1 MFAKLFSRITESSL
15 MEQPVMTRW
24 VFVGLLAIADPH
36 GHVIGTDVAIA
47 RRLNVTVDE
56 FLRALEAL
64 MATDPDSN
72 SPEMEG
78 RRVVESDC
86 GRGYR
91 LVNYLTYRNMRDED
105 QRREYMRGYMR
116 DYMRQKRSQHT
127 DVRHVKHVKLCLA
140 QAEAEAEAEACT
152 KIYGDFQSP
161 SASQKEQKPVDAEPP
176 KPAQNDLALEVQ
188 ESKPQ
193 IGKLIEEI
201 YDAYPRK
208 VGRPAALV
216 KIRHALTK
224 IDGKRLLEA
233 TRAYGEAVK
242 GMDPQ
247 FIPHPATWFH
257 QERYNDDPK
266 TWRRDDSSAGKKGTD
281 RNNNLNKSAVGD
293 YANCGKEWQDD

>member
-24 VFVGLLAIADPH
+24 VFVGLLAIADPQ

-47 RRLNVTVDE
+47 RRLNVSPDE
-56 FLRALEAL
+56 FMEALQAL
-64 MATDPDSN
+64 MAPDPDSN

-140 QAEAEAEAEACT
+140 QAEAEAEAEAFSTHMCGS
-152 KIYGDFQSP
+152 KPHESV
-161 SASQKEQKPVDAEPP
+161 SEEQKTGDSKPS

-188 ESKPQ
+188 DQKPQ

-201 YDAYPRK
+201 YAAYPRK

-216 KIRHALTK
+216 KIRHALSK
-224 IDGKRLLEA
+224 IDGSKLLQA
-233 TRAYGEAVK
+233 TRAYSEAVK

-266 TWRRDDSSAGKKGTD
+266 TWRRDEKHD
-281 RNNNLNKSAVGD
+281 RNQNTLNRGNEGA
-293 YANCGKEWQDD
+293 YADCGK

>member
-24 VFVGLLAIADPH
+24 VFVGLLAIADPQ

-47 RRLNVTVDE
+47 RRLNVSPDE
-56 FLRALEAL
+56 FLEAL
-64 MATDPDSN
+64 QELMAPDPDSN

-116 DYMRQKRSQHT
+116 DYRAKGGE
-127 DVRHVKHVKLCLA
+127 KHESVNTCKHRKLLLA
-140 QAEAEAEAEACT
+140 QAEAEAEAEACST
-152 KIYGDFQSP
+152 HMCGSKPHESV
-161 SASQKEQKPVDAEPP
+161 SEEQKTDDSKPS
-176 KPAQNDLALEVQ
+176 KPAQNDLPMEVP

-208 VGRPAALV
+208 VGRPTALI

-224 IDGKRLLEA
+224 IAGKRLLEA
-233 TRAYGEAVK
+233 TRAYSEAVK

-247 FIPHPATWFH
+247 FIPHPSTWFH

-266 TWRRDDSSAGKKGTD
+266 TWRRDEKQD
-281 RNNNLNKSAVGD
+281 RNSNTLNKGNEGA
-293 YANCGKEWQDD
+293 YADCGK

>member
-24 VFVGLLAIADPH
+24 VFVGLLAIADPQ

-47 RRLNVTVDE
+47 RRLNVSPDE
-56 FLRALEAL
+56 FLEALQAL
-64 MATDPDSN
+64 MAPDADSN

-91 LVNYLTYRNMRDED
+91 LVNYLTYRNMRDEE
-105 QRREYMRGYMR
+105 QRRDYMRGYMR
-116 DYMRQKRSQHT
+116 DYMRKKRSQHT

-152 KIYGDFQSP
+152 TVMCGFQP
-161 SASQKEQKPVDAEPP
+161 HVSAKKEQSIVDAKHE
-176 KPAQNDLALEVQ
+176 KPAQKDLALEVQ

-201 YDAYPRK
+201 YAAYPRK

-216 KIRHALTK
+216 KIRRALSK
-224 IDGKRLLEA
+224 IDGGKLLEL
-233 TRAYGEAVK
+233 TRAYSDAVK
-242 GMDPQ
+242 GTDPQ
-247 FIPHPATWFH
+247 FVPHPATWFG

-266 TWRRDDSSAGKKGTD
+266 TWKRDGDN
-281 RNNNLNKSAVGD
+281 RNNNLNSGTEGA
-293 YANCGKEWQDD
+293 YADCGKH